1 MLLLGALT
9 VLSLWLWTPDLPRAT
24 LEARYLAAPSDMRQV
39 GLWEL
44 HVRDSGPPRNPA
56 QAMANTHAN
65 THANV
70 QANSSNSNTQ
80 ANSNSNNSNSN
91 SDTIDQTKAPTDPPA
106 VLMLHGFGASLQTW
120 DAWAEGLAT
129 THRVVRIDL
138 PGSGLSPPDPAHDYR
153 DERSL
158 QLLLAVLDDLALPS
172 ASLVG
177 HSMGGRIAWTF
188 AARHPERTD
197 KLVLVAPDGY
207 ASFGFEYGQA
217 MDVPASLSLMRHVL
231 PKPVL
236 RMNLK
241 SAYAQPEL
249 LSDAVTTRYHDLILA
264 PGARQAMLDR
274 LAQTV
279 LQAPEPLLRQ
289 IQAPTLLVW
298 GEADAMIPVG
308 NARDYLQAITG
319 SRLVSWPGVGHLPQ
333 EEAAQASLPAVMDF
347 LR

>member
-1 MLLLGALT
+1 MKRPGLVLALT
-9 VLSLWLWTPDLPRAT
+9 ALTLLSFWLWTPDVPRAT
-24 LEARYLAAPSDMRQV
+24 LEARYLAAPTDLRQV
-39 GLWEL
+39 GPWQL
-44 HVRDSGPPRNPA
+44 HVRDSGRPGAAPGSASAA
-56 QAMANTHAN
+56 Q
-65 THANV
+65 
-70 QANSSNSNTQ
+70 
-80 ANSNSNNSNSN
+80 
-91 SDTIDQTKAPTDPPA
+91 SDAPA
-106 VLMLHGFGASLQTW
+106 VVLLHGFGASLQTW
-120 DAWAEGLAT
+120 DVWAEGLAA

-158 QLLLAVLDDLALPS
+158 QLLRALLDDLGLPR

-188 AARHPERTD
+188 AAQFPERID

-207 ASFGFEYGQA
+207 ASFGFEYGKA

-231 PKPVL
+231 PKPLL
-236 RMNLK
+236 RMNLQG
-241 SAYAQPEL
+241 AYARPASL
-249 LSDAVTTRYHDLILA
+249 TDAVTTRYHDLILA

-279 LQAPEPLLRQ
+279 LQEPEPLLRQ
-289 IQAPTLLVW
+289 IKAPTLLVW
-298 GEADAMIPVG
+298 GEADAMIPIG

-319 SRLVSWPGVGHLPQ
+319 SRLVSWPEVGHLPQ
-333 EEAAQASLPAVMDF
+333 EEAAGLSLKAVADF